1 MSARTLGRVALT
13 AAMCLFAD
21 GVIQACPICF
31 QIEDA
36 HLTSG
41 VRAAVG
47 VLMGVTLTVLA
58 PVVVFAVRFA
68 RRQSVQG
75 SKGPRVQGSEG
86 ARVQGSAT

>member
-21 GVIQACPICF
+21 TVIHACPVCF

-68 RRQSVQG
+68 R
-75 SKGPRVQGSEG
+75 
-86 ARVQGSAT
+86 